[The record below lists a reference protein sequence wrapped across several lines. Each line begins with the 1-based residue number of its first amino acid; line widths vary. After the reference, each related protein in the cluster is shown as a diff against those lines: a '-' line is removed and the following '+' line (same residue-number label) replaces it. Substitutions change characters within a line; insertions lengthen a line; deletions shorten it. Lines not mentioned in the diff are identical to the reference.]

1 MNTLHVRC
9 SSVSIQSKIK
19 RSHWSRNQV
28 SNIPEIIPA
37 ASPRG
42 PKRSIGVPGCANGS
56 LFCEA
61 SVPHFRP
68 PAVVQVLTVN
78 EGPSRASRRA
88 LVWSTL
94 RGNELRQKVLWFP
107 RKGARRRAD
116 FCGARYEQ
124 CRASGKPCR
133 RFSRQAVPLQTEA
146 AKIHAPH
153 GTLPWEP
160 QHLLR
165 PLVSTGEAAGD
176 SQ

>member
-1 MNTLHVRC
+1 MPKKTYRVYVNRT
-9 SSVSIQSKIK
+9 
-19 RSHWSRNQV
+19 SHWSRNQV
-28 SNIPEIIPA
+28 SNIPEIIPG

-56 LFCEA
+56 LFCA
-61 SVPHFRP
+61 RSVPHFRP

-116 FCGARYEQ
+116 FCTLGYEQ

-133 RFSRQAVPLQTEA
+133 RFSRQAVALQMKG
-146 AKIHAPH
+146 AKIHAPP

-160 QHLLR
+160 RYLLR
-165 PLVSTGEAAGD
+165 PFTPTGEAAGD